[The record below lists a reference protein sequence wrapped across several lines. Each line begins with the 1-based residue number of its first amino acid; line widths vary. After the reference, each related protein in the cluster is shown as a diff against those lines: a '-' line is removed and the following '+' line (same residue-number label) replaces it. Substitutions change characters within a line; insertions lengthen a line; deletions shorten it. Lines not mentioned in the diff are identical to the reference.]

1 MPITGFVDEMRR
13 WWREA
18 PVGASRETTVTI
30 TGLIYLVSAVMYAG
44 ALIAYRGLGEPWWLQ
59 AAWIGTPLVVG
70 LRLLTLRQ
78 RLPRLLESLSPILAL
93 IGGLFFVVA
102 ADRGATSMPLALP
115 IMTTLIN
122 SPFKFSLRQVAF
134 NAAVILTATAVVLH
148 HLGVPAGDLILLV
161 GSWLSMGMLMAW
173 AARLGDNAE
182 KDPLTGLANRRGFER
197 RFEAAATGYTD
208 RLTVA
213 LLDLD
218 GFKQVNDVLGH
229 DAGDH
234 LLVACAEAWAPLM
247 PRGAV
252 LARRG
257 GDEFTVMT
265 QSLNATDVDRLL
277 DQMRLACPDQVT
289 LSAGV
294 AALMPGETTGELLHR
309 ADLAMYDAKRAGRD
323 RVVRSRL
330 LPAARR
336 AGDDRARQSVAAS
349 ITNR

>member
-1 MPITGFVDEMRR
+1 MRR
-13 WWREA
+13 WWREP
-18 PVGASRETTVTI
+18 PVGASREATVAI
-30 TGLIYLVSAVMYAG
+30 TGLIYLVAAIMYAG
-44 ALIAYRGLGEPWWLQ
+44 ALIAYDGLGEPWWLQ
-59 AAWIGTPLVVG
+59 VAWVGTPLVVG
-70 LRLLTLRQ
+70 VRLLTLRQ
-78 RLPRLLESLSPILAL
+78 RLPRTMESLSPIVAL
-93 IGGLFFVVA
+93 IVGLYFVVA
-102 ADRGATSMPLALP
+102 ADRGASSMPLALP

-122 SPFKFSLRQVAF
+122 SPFKFALRQVAF
-134 NAAVILTATAVVLH
+134 NAAVILTATAAVLH

-161 GSWLSMGMLMAW
+161 GSWVPMGLLMAW
-173 AARLGDNAE
+173 AARLSDNAE
-182 KDPLTGLANRRGFER
+182 KDALTGLANRRGFER

-229 DAGDH
+229 DAGDQ
-234 LLVACAEAWAPLM
+234 LLVACAEAWGPLM

-257 GDEFTVMT
+257 GDEFTLMT

-277 DQMRLACPDQVT
+277 DAMRLACPDQVT

-294 AALMPGETTGELLHR
+294 ASLIPGETTGELLHR
-309 ADLAMYDAKRAGRD
+309 ADLAMYEAKRQGRD
-323 RVVRSRL
+323 RVVRSRP

-336 AGDDRARQSVAAS
+336 TGDDRLRQSVAAS
-349 ITNR
+349 IT

>member
-1 MPITGFVDEMRR
+1 MEEIRR
-13 WWREA
+13 WWREP
-18 PVGASRETTVTI
+18 PVGATREATVTI
-30 TGLIYLVSAVMYAG
+30 TGLMYLVAAVVYAG
-44 ALIAYRGLGEPWWLQ
+44 ALITYHGLGEPGWLQ
-59 AAWIGTPLVVG
+59 VAWVGIPLAVG
-70 LRLLTLRQ
+70 SRMLALRQ

-93 IGGLFFVVA
+93 IGGLVFVVA
-102 ADRGATSMPLALP
+102 ADRGARSMPLALP

-134 NAAVILTATAVVLH
+134 NAVVILTATAVVLH

-161 GSWLSMGMLMAW
+161 GSWVSMGVLMTW

-182 KDPLTGLANRRGFER
+182 QDPLTGLANRRGFER

-218 GFKQVNDVLGH
+218 GFKQVNDALGH
-229 DAGDH
+229 DAGDQ
-234 LLVACAEAWAPLM
+234 LLVACAEAWSPLM

-252 LARRG
+252 LSRRG

-265 QSLNATDVDRLL
+265 QSLNATAVDRLL
-277 DQMRLACPDQVT
+277 DAMRLACPDQVT

-309 ADLAMYDAKRAGRD
+309 ADLAMYEAKRQGRD
-323 RVVRSRL
+323 RVVRSRP

-336 AGDDRARQSVAAS
+336 AGDDVIAQSVATS
-349 ITNR
+349 ITKR